1 MSVNRVVIQGNLVQ
15 DPDLKYMPNGKAVL
29 EVTIASNRKWKDAN
43 GEQRSE
49 ATFVDCKA
57 YDKRAEVIAKYFRK
71 GRPVIF
77 EGRLQTDQWQDKES
91 GKTRYALRLVV
102 SDIHFVGGGDD
113 KGSQSTAQTSTA
125 RTAQPVASQPTDDE
139 VPF

>member
-1 MSVNRVVIQGNLVQ
+1 VSVNRVIIQGNFVQ
-15 DPDLKYMPNGKAVL
+15 DPELKYMPNGKAVID
-29 EVTIASNRKWKDAN
+29 VTIASNRKWKDAN

-57 YDKRAEVIAKYFRK
+57 YDKRAEAIAKHFGK
-71 GRPVIF
+71 GKQVIF

-102 SDIHFVGGGDD
+102 SDFHFVGGGDD
-113 KGSQSTAQTSTA
+113 KPASQPAAQSATA
-125 RTAQPVASQPTDDE
+125 RTAQPAEDE
-139 VPF
+139 VLF

>member
-1 MSVNRVVIQGNLVQ
+1 VSVNRVVIQGNLVQ

-57 YDKRAEVIAKYFRK
+57 YDKRAEVIAKYFGK

>member
-1 MSVNRVVIQGNLVQ
+1 VSVNRVVIQGNFVQ

-29 EVTIASNRKWKDAN
+29 EVTIASNRKWRDKN
-43 GEQRSE
+43 GEQKNE

-57 YDKRAEVIAKYFRK
+57 YDKRAEVIAKYFGK
-71 GRPVIF
+71 GKPVIF

-91 GKTRYALRLVV
+91 GKIRYALRLVV
-102 SDIHFVGGGDD
+102 SDFHFVGGGDD
-113 KGSQSTAQTSTA
+113 KGSQPAAQTATA
-125 RTAQPVASQPTDDE
+125 RTSQPAASQPEEDE